1 VQYCKNRRKGNI
13 IEFETKPRPGYGAN
27 SPGVKMQ
34 GISPRQQQILI
45 LARQAGSV
53 TVDELALRFEVT
65 PQTIRKDLNELC
77 DGRLLARTHG
87 GAMLSSGVENLAYE
101 ARRQMAAAEKLI
113 IGRHAARLIPN
124 NCSLFMNI
132 GTTTEEVARALIHH
146 EGLLVIT
153 NNIHVATIL
162 MPRPKIEV
170 ILAGGVLRK
179 SDGGIVGEAAV
190 DFISQ
195 FKVDHAVIGASAID
209 EDGAMLDFDYRE
221 VRAAKAIMQNARN
234 VMLVADAMK
243 FTRTAPVRIG
253 HLPDINMFV
262 TDRSPPEPVVALCRD
277 HGVRLEIA
285 SESSLSSEKMEAAE

>member
-1 VQYCKNRRKGNI
+1 
-13 IEFETKPRPGYGAN
+13 
-27 SPGVKMQ
+27 MQ
-34 GISPRQQQILI
+34 FVTLRQQQILA
-45 LARQAGSV
+45 LARQNGGV
-53 TVDELALRFEVT
+53 IVEELAHRFEVT

-77 DGRLLARTHG
+77 DARLLARTHG

-101 ARRQMAAAEKLI
+101 ARRMMAATEKII
-113 IGRHAARLIPN
+113 IGKKAAELIPN

-132 GTTTEEVARALIHH
+132 GTTTEEVARALVHH

-162 MPRPKIEV
+162 MPRPRIEV
-170 ILAGGVLRK
+170 ILAGGMLRK

-195 FKVDHAVIGASAID
+195 FKVDHAVIGASALD

-221 VRAAKAIMQNARN
+221 VRVAKAIMKNARN

-253 HLPDINMFV
+253 LLSDVDVFV
-262 TDRSPPEPVVALCRD
+262 TDRPPPEPVIAYCRD
-277 HGVRLEIA
+277 SGVKLEIA
-285 SESSLSSEKMEAAE
+285 QGTAVNDNAVDAAE

>member
-1 VQYCKNRRKGNI
+1 
-13 IEFETKPRPGYGAN
+13 
-27 SPGVKMQ
+27 MQ
-34 GISPRQQQILI
+34 GISPRQQQILA
-45 LARQAGSV
+45 LARQAGNV
-53 TVDELALRFEVT
+53 TVDELALRFDVT

-87 GAMLSSGVENLAYE
+87 GASLSSGVENLAYE
-101 ARRQMAAAEKLI
+101 ARRHMAAAEKVV
-113 IGRHAARLIPN
+113 IGLHAARLIPN
-124 NCSLFMNI
+124 NCSLFINI

-153 NNIHVATIL
+153 NNIHVAMIL

-179 SDGGIVGEAAV
+179 SDGGIVGETAV

-195 FKVDHAVIGASAID
+195 FKVDHAVIGVSAID

-234 VMLVADAMK
+234 IMLVADAMK
-243 FTRTAPVRIG
+243 FTRTAPVRIA
-253 HLPDINMFV
+253 HLPDVDVFV
-262 TDRSPPEPVVALCRD
+262 TDRAPPESVTDLCNS

-285 SESSLSSEKMEAAE
+285 DETLLHKGKMEAA